1 MPDVLDPKELQRA
14 NMTLLRYLDVCL
26 VLLTAPFVVAAGMPL
41 FGYAVGACAWLLT
54 RLGAEA
60 LHTLA
65 QRSRDVRVRS
75 GLMVGV
81 MMGRVWIVA
90 LAVLLARY
98 AGSKDD
104 GVMAAVLVLGAFT
117 VYFMLTLVSRGGR
130 PGRPG
135 LQGGPSS
142 S

>member
-1 MPDVLDPKELQRA
+1 MPDVLDPKELHRA

-26 VLLTAPFVVAAGMPL
+26 VLLSAPFVVAAGMPVL
-41 FGYAVGACAWLLT
+41 GYAIGACAWLLT

-60 LHTLA
+60 LHTRA
-65 QRSRDVRVRS
+65 QRSRDVRIRS

-117 VYFMLTLVSRGGR
+117 VYFTLTLVSRGGR
-130 PGRPG
+130 PGQAP
-135 LQGGPSS
+135 LQGGSSPS
-142 S
+142 

>member
-1 MPDVLDPKELQRA
+1 MPDLLDPKELARA

-26 VLLTAPFVVAAGMPL
+26 VLLTAPFVVAAGGPL
-41 FGYAVGACAWLLT
+41 FGYAVGACAWLCT
-54 RLGAEA
+54 RLGAEV
-60 LHTLA
+60 LHTRA

-81 MMGRVWIVA
+81 MMGRVWLVA

-98 AGSKDD
+98 AGSKND

-117 VYFMLTLVSRGGR
+117 VYLMLTLATRG
-130 PGRPG
+130 GRPG
-135 LQGGPSS
+135 LQGGSNPS
-142 S
+142 

>member
-1 MPDVLDPKELQRA
+1 MTDAIHRTELHRA

-41 FGYAVGACAWLLT
+41 VGYLIGAAAWLLT

-60 LHTLA
+60 LHTFA
-65 QRSRDVRVRS
+65 QRSSDVRIRS

-81 MMGRVWIVA
+81 MMGRVWVVA
-90 LAVLLARY
+90 LAVILARY

-104 GVMAAVLVLGAFT
+104 GVMAAVLVLAAFT
-117 VYFMLTLVSRGGR
+117 VYLMLTLVTRGGR
-130 PGRPG
+130 PPGEARP
-135 LQGGPSS
+135 S
-142 S
+142 